1 MPVEMITMPKADFD
15 EMAEL
20 ILDLF
25 AQGTLLDGGHYN
37 HMCMSAYENAQ
48 EWLIKHNLIKQ
59 DECVYS

>member
-20 ILDLF
+20 VLDLF
-25 AQGTLLDGGHYN
+25 AQGTLLDGEHYN

-59 DECVYS
+59 DECVY